1 MLSREELQTRESAA
15 QALELGLLGVSSL
28 SLLSAPYFLE
38 RGGPG
43 SRAGRYMGQERGS
56 VHMLLS
62 QVASALFDGPLGP
75 EELCHMAAQA
85 TQQCC
90 KGQGQ
95 GGRAIWESDFW
106 IGLSLSLYVRGGNTW
121 LKNLL

>member
-1 MLSREELQTRESAA
+1 MDALKWKVTDQRECCTDPGVG
-15 QALELGLLGVSSL
+15 ALGGQQPL
-28 SLLSAPYFLE
+28 SLTAPWFLE

-43 SRAGRYMGQERGS
+43 SRAGRNTGQERGW

-90 KGQGQ
+90 KG
-95 GGRAIWESDFW
+95 
-106 IGLSLSLYVRGGNTW
+106 
-121 LKNLL
+121 